1 MVMVETVAV
10 WGHAMFIW
18 IPVSVRDRL
27 RVGEQESRE
36 CSNGTQLNSEVLS
49 NIMSLY
55 VYVLKID
62 VFEHLSIVRWISAE
76 LRWQQILG

>member
-1 MVMVETVAV
+1 MAMVETVAV

-18 IPVSVRDRL
+18 IPVLVRDRL

-36 CSNGTQLNSEVLS
+36 CLNGTQLNSEVLS

-62 VFEHLSIVRWISAE
+62 AFESLGIAQQNPAE